1 MSHSCSRE
9 VMLIAH
15 AHCLEVT
22 APAVAAKDRP
32 AHVAR
37 AHDLVDFAACSNV
50 CVCVDVD
57 LTIA

>member
-22 APAVAAKDRP
+22 APAVAAKDQP
-32 AHVAR
+32 AQVAR

-50 CVCVDVD
+50 CVCVC
-57 LTIA
+57 